1 MSVVDIARRYIGS
14 PYKFGG
20 HGAVPGEGMD
30 CSRFVQNVMRNMGVA
45 ISRTTRTQKNEG
57 QPVSFNNMQPG
68 DCIYYDG
75 DVVMYIGSGRIIHA
89 SQRGVVEENIYDTKN
104 IVTIRR
110 FLGKKSPITISFIKD
125 LDLYNSVYPDLQKAF
140 HGNEEALNNHLNSC
154 GLKEGRIFSYV
165 FDPGFYFDKYP
176 DIRNAYGRN
185 FIGITKHYIKNG
197 IKEGRQGSIIFHVVY
212 YKNAY
217 PDLRNAFGDDNG
229 RYVKHF
235 IELGLNEGRRASYE
249 FDPRFYKN
257 KHPDLQKDF
266 GNNMKSYYKHY
277 LQYGRFEGRQTHE

>member
-14 PYKFGG
+14 PYQFGG
-20 HGAVPGEGMD
+20 HGAFPGEGMD

-110 FLGKKSPITISFIKD
+110 FLSNRPPITISFIKD

-176 DIRNAYGRN
+176 DIRNAFGRN
-185 FIGITKHYIKNG
+185 FIGITNHYIENG
-197 IKEGRQGSIIFHVVY
+197 IKEGRQGSIIFYLDY
-212 YKNAY
+212 YKNTY

-229 RYVKHF
+229 GYVKHF

-249 FDPRFYKN
+249 FDPIFYKN
-257 KHPDLQKDF
+257 KHPDLQKAF